1 MVVWEVKKGHF
12 GGEAHIAWV
21 PTRTGTARVVV
32 HVDSETVAMISLGA
46 YHCGV
51 KITAPNVNAAR
62 KAAVIVARGHE
73 VQSRKD
79 MWPWDSGD

>member
-1 MVVWEVKKGHF
+1 MVAWEVQKGRF

-21 PTRTGTARVVV
+21 PTRTGTARVCI
-32 HVDSETVAMISLGA
+32 HIDSETVAMISVGA

-51 KITAPNVNAAR
+51 RIMAPNINAAR
-62 KAAVIVARGHE
+62 KAAIIVARGHE

-79 MWPWDSGD
+79 MWPWNSGD